1 MEITK
6 MNNENKYQTPA
17 VTIINFTNEDIIRTS
32 AQGNAYDKAKG
43 DFWNPSI

>member
-1 MEITK
+1 
-6 MNNENKYQTPA
+6 MNNEKEYQTPV

-32 AQGNAYDKAKG
+32 NLGNGYDKTAG